1 MKGHP
6 KGLSWTN
13 EEGQGAGSPV
23 LTPDPQTE
31 PEESLASQRERSE
44 HGSALVSLVCL
55 REHGGG
61 AAAQL
66 RGSLSFCPK
75 KEGGEDAVCDNTGFS
90 QIVGLK
96 RVCTLSYSFSPNG
109 SVSFGGSIFTVF
121 KSYGVRERRN
131 CNFLSS
137 GDVESERGGVDDNL
151 ASLGLCMYIV
161 ASVDSTFSMGPIRC

>member
-6 KGLSWTN
+6 AGLRWTN

-23 LTPDPQTE
+23 LTPDTQSK
-31 PEESLASQRERSE
+31 PEESFASQRERSKN
-44 HGSALVSLVCL
+44 GSALVSLVCL

-90 QIVGLK
+90 QIVGLN
-96 RVCTLSYSFSPNG
+96 RVCTLSHSSPPPHWLC
-109 SVSFGGSIFTVF
+109 VF
-121 KSYGVRERRN
+121 WWLHFHR
-131 CNFLSS
+131 F
-137 GDVESERGGVDDNL
+137 
-151 ASLGLCMYIV
+151 
-161 ASVDSTFSMGPIRC
+161 